1 MKKFFCL
8 HGLPRA
14 GNTLL
19 GSIIN
24 QNPKV
29 AVTANSIIADMLGEL
44 YLLQNTDI
52 FKNFPDHK
60 SYDNVTK
67 SLIQTYYKDW
77 PQDYIIDRNPWGLPI
92 NLKILKKVQKDIKI
106 IVLVR
111 DVEEILA
118 SFIKHSEREPTSFVN
133 QFEAKTIEEK
143 CDMLMNKKGQI
154 VKELIGIKH
163 LLDHQPKEMYH
174 IVEYNDLCDDPK
186 QTIEGIYDF
195 LGIYRFNH
203 RYNRLDQFQ
212 VNGIKYD
219 DNIVGQNLHTIE
231 TNSINSNNY
240 NEFKENVN
248 DILPKSIIEKYNNL
262 NFWKVK

>member
-1 MKKFFCL
+1 MKKFFYL

-29 AVTANSIIADMLGEL
+29 AVTANSLIADMLGEL
-44 YLLQNTDI
+44 YMLKHIDV

-60 SYDNVTK
+60 SFNNVTK
-67 SLIQTYYKDW
+67 SLFDNYYKDW
-77 PQDYIIDRNPWGLPI
+77 SQDYIIDRGPWGLPI
-92 NLKILKKVQKDIKI
+92 NLKFLKETQEDIRI
-106 IVLVR
+106 VVLVR
-111 DVEEILA
+111 NVEEILA
-118 SFIKHSEREPTSFVN
+118 SFIKWSQREPTSFVN
-133 QFEAKTIEEK
+133 QYEAKTIEEK
-143 CDMLMNKKGQI
+143 CDMLMKTDGQI
-154 VKELIGIKH
+154 VKELIGVKH
-163 LLDHQPKEMYH
+163 LLDHQPRDMYH
-174 IVEYNDLCDDPK
+174 IVEYNDLCDNPK

-203 RYNRLDQFQ
+203 RYNNLDQFQ
-212 VNGIKYD
+212 VNGMKYD

-248 DILPKSIIEKYNNL
+248 DILPKSIIEKYNIL
-262 NFWKVK
+262 NFWKGK

>member
-29 AVTANSIIADMLGEL
+29 AVTANSIVAEMLGEL
-44 YLLQNTDI
+44 YTLQNIDI

-60 SYDNVTK
+60 SFENVTK

-77 PQDYIIDRNPWGLPI
+77 SADYIIDRNPWAVPI
-92 NLKILKKVQKDIKI
+92 NLKFLKKVQDEIKI

-111 DVEEILA
+111 DVPEILA
-118 SFIKHSEREPTSFVN
+118 SFIKWSQREPTSFVN
-133 QFEAKTIEEK
+133 QFSAKTIEEK
-143 CDMLMNKKGQI
+143 CDMLMNQDGII

-212 VNGIKYD
+212 VNGMKYD

>member
-1 MKKFFCL
+1 MKKFFYL

-44 YLLQNTDI
+44 YLLQNIDV

-60 SYDNVTK
+60 SFDSVTK
-67 SLIQTYYKDW
+67 SLFDNYYKDW
-77 PQDYIIDRNPWGLPI
+77 SQDYIIDRAPWGMPI
-92 NLKILKKVQKDIKI
+92 NLKFLKEVQDEIKI

-118 SFIKHSEREPTSFVN
+118 SFIKWSQREPTSFVN
-133 QFEAKTIEEK
+133 QYGVKTVEEK
-143 CDMLMNKKGQI
+143 CDMLMKTDGQI
-154 VKELIGIKH
+154 VKELIGVKH
-163 LLDHQPKEMYH
+163 LLDHQPRDMYH
-174 IVEYNDLCDDPK
+174 IVEYNDLCDNPK

-203 RYNRLDQFQ
+203 RYNNLDQFQ
-212 VNGIKYD
+212 VNGMKYD

-262 NFWKVK
+262 NFWKGK

>member
-1 MKKFFCL
+1 MKKFFYL

-44 YLLQNTDI
+44 YLLQNIDI

-60 SYDNVTK
+60 SFDSVTK
-67 SLIQTYYKDW
+67 SLFDNYYKDW
-77 PQDYIIDRNPWGLPI
+77 SQDYIIDRGPWGLPI
-92 NLKILKKVQKDIKI
+92 NLKFLKETQEDIRI
-106 IVLVR
+106 VVLVR
-111 DVEEILA
+111 NVEEILA
-118 SFIKHSEREPTSFVN
+118 SFIKWSQREPTSFVN
-133 QFEAKTIEEK
+133 QYEAKTIEEK
-143 CDMLMNKKGQI
+143 CDMLMKTDGQI
-154 VKELIGIKH
+154 VKELIGVKH
-163 LLDHQPKEMYH
+163 LLDHQPRDIYH
-174 IVEYNDLCDDPK
+174 IVEYNDLCDNPK

-203 RYNRLDQFQ
+203 RYINLDQFY
-212 VNGIKYD
+212 VNGMKYD
-219 DNIVGQNLHTIE
+219 DKIVGEGLHTIE

-262 NFWKVK
+262 NFWKGK

>member
-29 AVTANSIIADMLGEL
+29 AVTANSVVPDMLGEL
-44 YLLQNTDI
+44 YMLKHIDI
-52 FKNFPDHK
+52 FKNFSDHK
-60 SYDNVTK
+60 SFDNVTK
-67 SLIQTYYKDW
+67 SLLQTYYKDW
-77 PQDYIIDRNPWGLPI
+77 PQEYIIDRAPWGIPV
-92 NLKILKKVQKDIKI
+92 NLKFLKEVQEDIKI

-118 SFIKHSEREPTSFVN
+118 SFIKWSQKEPTSFVN
-133 QFEAKTIEEK
+133 QYAAKTIEEK
-143 CDMLMNKKGQI
+143 CDMLMDKDGVI

-174 IVEYNDLCDDPK
+174 IVEYNDLCDNPQ
-186 QTIEGIYDF
+186 QTIKDIYKF
-195 LGIYRFNH
+195 LDIPLWGHRFIN
-203 RYNRLDQFQ
+203 LDQFE
-212 VNGIKYD
+212 VNNMKYD

>member
-1 MKKFFCL
+1 MKKFFYL

-19 GSIIN
+19 GSINN

-29 AVTANSIIADMLGEL
+29 AVTANSLIADMLGEL
-44 YLLQNTDI
+44 YMLKHIDV

-60 SYDNVTK
+60 SFNNVTK
-67 SLIQTYYKDW
+67 SLFDNYYKDW
-77 PQDYIIDRNPWGLPI
+77 SQDYIIDRAPWGMPI
-92 NLKILKKVQKDIKI
+92 NLKFLKEVQDEIKI

-118 SFIKHSEREPTSFVN
+118 SFIKWSQREPTSFVN
-133 QFEAKTIEEK
+133 QYGVKTVEEK
-143 CDMLMNKKGQI
+143 CDMLMNKDGQI
-154 VKELIGIKH
+154 IKELVGVKH
-163 LLDHQPKEMYH
+163 LIDHQPRDIYH
-174 IVEYNDLCDDPK
+174 IVEYNDLCDNPK

-203 RYNRLDQFQ
+203 RYTNLDQFQ
-212 VNGIKYD
+212 VNGMKYD
-219 DNIVGQNLHTIE
+219 DNIVGQNLHTIQ

-262 NFWKVK
+262 NFWKGK

>member
-1 MKKFFCL
+1 MKQMFFL

-19 GSIIN
+19 GSLLN
-24 QNPKV
+24 QNPKI
-29 AVTANSIIADMLGEL
+29 AVTANSVCTDMLGEL
-44 YLLQNTDI
+44 YLLKNTDI

-60 SYDNVTK
+60 SFDSVTK
-67 SLIQTYYKDW
+67 SLFQNYYKDW
-77 PQDYIIDRNPWGLPI
+77 SADYIIDRSPWGFPI
-92 NLKILKKVQKDIKI
+92 NLKFLKEVQKDIKI

-111 DVEEILA
+111 DVPEILA
-118 SFIKHSEREPTSFVN
+118 SFIKHSQKESTSFVN

-143 CDMLMNKKGQI
+143 CDMLMNQKGQI

-163 LLDHQPKEMYH
+163 LIDQQPKEIYH

-212 VNGIKYD
+212 VNGMKYD

>member
-1 MKKFFCL
+1 MKKFFWL

-60 SYDNVTK
+60 SFDNATK
-67 SLIQTYYKDW
+67 SLIQSYYKDW

-92 NLKILKKVQKDIKI
+92 NLKFLKKVQDEIKI

-111 DVEEILA
+111 DVQEILA
-118 SFIKHSEREPTSFVN
+118 SFIKWSQKEPTSIVDLFITN
-133 QFEAKTIEEK
+133 RQFFS
-143 CDMLMNKKGQI
+143 CSF
-154 VKELIGIKH
+154 
-163 LLDHQPKEMYH
+163 LD
-174 IVEYNDLCDDPK
+174 L
-186 QTIEGIYDF
+186 
-195 LGIYRFNH
+195 
-203 RYNRLDQFQ
+203 
-212 VNGIKYD
+212 
-219 DNIVGQNLHTIE
+219 
-231 TNSINSNNY
+231 
-240 NEFKENVN
+240 
-248 DILPKSIIEKYNNL
+248 KS
-262 NFWKVK
+262 

>member
-1 MKKFFCL
+1 MKKFYCL

-19 GSIIN
+19 ASIIN
-24 QNPKV
+24 QNPRI

-44 YLLQNTDI
+44 YILKHTDI

-60 SYDNVTK
+60 SFDNVTK
-67 SLIQTYYKDW
+67 SLLQTYYKDW
-77 PQDYIIDRNPWGLPI
+77 PQEYIIDRAPWGIPV
-92 NLKILKKVQKDIKI
+92 NLKFLKEVQEDIKI

-118 SFIKHSEREPTSFVN
+118 SFIKWSQKEPTSFVN
-133 QFEAKTIEEK
+133 QYAAKTIEEK
-143 CDMLMNKKGQI
+143 CDMLMDKDGVI

-174 IVEYNDLCDDPK
+174 IVEYNDLCDNPQ
-186 QTIEGIYDF
+186 QTIKDIYKF
-195 LGIYRFNH
+195 LDIPLWGHRFIN
-203 RYNRLDQFQ
+203 LDQFE
-212 VNGIKYD
+212 VNNMKYD

-262 NFWKVK
+262 NFWKGK

>member
-1 MKKFFCL
+1 MKKFFYL

-44 YLLQNTDI
+44 YTLQNSDI
-52 FKNFPDHK
+52 FKNFPDHR
-60 SYDNVTK
+60 SFDSVTK
-67 SLIQTYYKDW
+67 SLFDNYYKDW
-77 PQDYIIDRNPWGLPI
+77 SQDYIIDRGPWGLPI
-92 NLKILKKVQKDIKI
+92 NLKFLKEIQEDIRIL
-106 IVLVR
+106 VLVR
-111 DVEEILA
+111 NVEEILA
-118 SFIKHSEREPTSFVN
+118 SFIKWSQREPTSFVN
-133 QFEAKTIEEK
+133 QYEAKTIEEK
-143 CDMLMNKKGQI
+143 CDMLMKTDGQI
-154 VKELIGIKH
+154 VKELIGVKH
-163 LLDHQPKEMYH
+163 LLDHQPRDMYH
-174 IVEYNDLCDDPK
+174 IVEYNDLCDNPK

-203 RYNRLDQFQ
+203 RYINLDQFY
-212 VNGIKYD
+212 VNGMKYD
-219 DNIVGQNLHTIE
+219 DKIVGEGLHTIE

-262 NFWKVK
+262 NFWKGK

>member
-1 MKKFFCL
+1 MKKFFYL

-29 AVTANSIIADMLGEL
+29 AVTANSLIADMLGEL
-44 YLLQNTDI
+44 YMLKHIDV

-60 SYDNVTK
+60 SFNNVTK
-67 SLIQTYYKDW
+67 SLFDNYYKDW
-77 PQDYIIDRNPWGLPI
+77 SQDYIIDRAPWGMPI
-92 NLKILKKVQKDIKI
+92 NLKFLKEVQDEIKI

-118 SFIKHSEREPTSFVN
+118 SFIKWSQREPTSFVN
-133 QFEAKTIEEK
+133 QYGVKTVEEK
-143 CDMLMNKKGQI
+143 CDMLMNKDGQI
-154 VKELIGIKH
+154 IKELVGVKH
-163 LLDHQPKEMYH
+163 LIDHQPRDIYH
-174 IVEYNDLCDDPK
+174 IVEYNDLCDNRK
-186 QTIEGIYDF
+186 LTIEGIYDF

-203 RYNRLDQFQ
+203 RYTNLDQFQ
-212 VNGIKYD
+212 VNGVKYD

-262 NFWKVK
+262 NFWKGK

>member
-1 MKKFFCL
+1 MKKFFYL

-44 YLLQNTDI
+44 YTLKNISI

-60 SYDNVTK
+60 SFDSVTK
-67 SLIQTYYKDW
+67 SLFDNYYKDW
-77 PQDYIIDRNPWGLPI
+77 SQDYIIDRAPWGMPI
-92 NLKILKKVQKDIKI
+92 NLKFLKEVQDEIKI
-106 IVLVR
+106 IVMVR

-118 SFIKHSEREPTSFVN
+118 SFIKWSQREPTSFVN
-133 QFEAKTIEEK
+133 QYGVKTVEEK
-143 CDMLMNKKGQI
+143 CDMLMKTDGQI
-154 VKELIGIKH
+154 VKELIGVKH
-163 LLDHQPKEMYH
+163 LLDHQPRDMYH
-174 IVEYNDLCDDPK
+174 IVEYNDLCDNPK

-203 RYNRLDQFQ
+203 RYNNLDQFQ

-248 DILPKSIIEKYNNL
+248 DILPKSIIEKYNIL
-262 NFWKVK
+262 NFWKGK

>member
-1 MKKFFCL
+1 MKKFFYL

-44 YLLQNTDI
+44 YTLKNISI

-60 SYDNVTK
+60 SFDSVTK
-67 SLIQTYYKDW
+67 SLFDNYYRDW
-77 PQDYIIDRNPWGLPI
+77 PQDYIIDRAPWGMPI
-92 NLKILKKVQKDIKI
+92 NLKFLKEVQDEIKI
-106 IVLVR
+106 IVMVR

-118 SFIKHSEREPTSFVN
+118 SFIKWSHREPTSFVN
-133 QFEAKTIEEK
+133 QYGVKTVEEK
-143 CDMLMNKKGQI
+143 CDMLMNTDGQI
-154 VKELIGIKH
+154 VKELIGVKH
-163 LLDHQPKEMYH
+163 LLDHQPRDIYH
-174 IVEYNDLCDDPK
+174 IVEYNDLCDNPK

-203 RYNRLDQFQ
+203 RYTNLDQFQ
-212 VNGIKYD
+212 VNGMKYD

-248 DILPKSIIEKYNNL
+248 DILPKSVIEKYNIL
-262 NFWKVK
+262 NFWKGK

>member
-29 AVTANSIIADMLGEL
+29 AVTANSVIADMLGEL
-44 YLLQNTDI
+44 YILKHTDI

-60 SYDNVTK
+60 SFDNVTK

-77 PQDYIIDRNPWGLPI
+77 PQDYIIDRNPWGFPI
-92 NLKILKKVQKDIKI
+92 NLKFLKRVQDEIKI

-111 DVEEILA
+111 DVSEILA
-118 SFIKHSEREPTSFVN
+118 SFIKWSERESTSFVN
-133 QFEAKTIEEK
+133 QYAAKTIEEK
-143 CDMLMNKKGQI
+143 CDMLMNQKGQI

-163 LLDHQPKEMYH
+163 LIDQQPKEMYH

-186 QTIEGIYDF
+186 KTIEGIYDF

-203 RYNRLDQFQ
+203 RYNNLDQFY
-212 VNGIKYD
+212 VNGMKYD

-262 NFWKVK
+262 NFWKGK

>member
-1 MKKFFCL
+1 MKKFFYL

-44 YLLQNTDI
+44 YTLKNISI

-60 SYDNVTK
+60 SFDSVTK
-67 SLIQTYYKDW
+67 SLFDNYYKDW
-77 PQDYIIDRNPWGLPI
+77 SQDYIIDRAPWGMPI
-92 NLKILKKVQKDIKI
+92 NLKFLKEVQEDIRI

-118 SFIKHSEREPTSFVN
+118 SFIKWSQREPTSFVN
-133 QFEAKTIEEK
+133 QYGVKTVEEK
-143 CDMLMNKKGQI
+143 CDMLMKTDGQI
-154 VKELIGIKH
+154 VKELIGVKH
-163 LLDHQPKEMYH
+163 LLDHQPRDMYH
-174 IVEYNDLCDDPK
+174 IVEYNDLCDNPK

-203 RYNRLDQFQ
+203 RYNNLDQFQ

-262 NFWKVK
+262 NFWKGK

>member
-44 YLLQNTDI
+44 YTLQNTDI

-60 SYDNVTK
+60 SFDNATK

-92 NLKILKKVQKDIKI
+92 NLKFLKKVQDEIKI

-111 DVEEILA
+111 DVPEILA
-118 SFIKHSEREPTSFVN
+118 SFIKWSQRESTSFVN
-133 QFEAKTIEEK
+133 QYEAKTIEEK
-143 CDMLMNKKGQI
+143 CDMLMNKDGVI

-212 VNGIKYD
+212 VNGMKYD

>member
-1 MKKFFCL
+1 MKKFFYL

-29 AVTANSIIADMLGEL
+29 AVTANSLIADMLGEL
-44 YLLQNTDI
+44 YMLKHIDV

-60 SYDNVTK
+60 SFNNVTK
-67 SLIQTYYKDW
+67 SLFDNYYKDW
-77 PQDYIIDRNPWGLPI
+77 SQDYIIDRAPWGMPI
-92 NLKILKKVQKDIKI
+92 NLKFLKEVQDEIKI

-118 SFIKHSEREPTSFVN
+118 SFIKWSQREPTSFVN
-133 QFEAKTIEEK
+133 QYGVKTVEEK
-143 CDMLMNKKGQI
+143 CDMLMNKDGQI
-154 VKELIGIKH
+154 IKELVGVKH
-163 LLDHQPKEMYH
+163 LIDHQPRDIYH
-174 IVEYNDLCDDPK
+174 IVEYNDLCDNPK

-203 RYNRLDQFQ
+203 RYNNLDQFQ
-212 VNGIKYD
+212 VNGMKYD

-248 DILPKSIIEKYNNL
+248 DILPKSIIEKYNIL
-262 NFWKVK
+262 NFWKGK

>member
-29 AVTANSIIADMLGEL
+29 AVTANSIVAEMLGEL
-44 YLLQNTDI
+44 YTLQNIDI

-60 SYDNVTK
+60 SFENVTK

-77 PQDYIIDRNPWGLPI
+77 SADYIIDRNPWAVPI
-92 NLKILKKVQKDIKI
+92 NLKFLKKVQDEIKI

-111 DVEEILA
+111 DVPEILA
-118 SFIKHSEREPTSFVN
+118 SFIKWSQREPTSFVN
-133 QFEAKTIEEK
+133 QFSAKTIEEK
-143 CDMLMNKKGQI
+143 CDMLMNQDGII

-163 LLDHQPKEMYH
+163 LLEHQPKEMYH

-212 VNGIKYD
+212 VNGMKYD

>member
-1 MKKFFCL
+1 MKKFFYL

-44 YLLQNTDI
+44 YMLQNTDI

-60 SYDNVTK
+60 SFDSVTK
-67 SLIQTYYKDW
+67 SLFDNYYKDW
-77 PQDYIIDRNPWGLPI
+77 SQDYIIDRGPWGLPI
-92 NLKILKKVQKDIKI
+92 NLKFLKEVQDEIKI

-118 SFIKHSEREPTSFVN
+118 SFIKWSQREPTSFVN
-133 QFEAKTIEEK
+133 QYGVKTVEEK
-143 CDMLMNKKGQI
+143 CDMLMKTDGQI
-154 VKELIGIKH
+154 VKELIGVKH
-163 LLDHQPKEMYH
+163 LLDHQPRDIYH
-174 IVEYNDLCDDPK
+174 IVEYNDLCDNPK

-203 RYNRLDQFQ
+203 RYNNLDQFQ

-248 DILPKSIIEKYNNL
+248 DILPKSIIEKYNIL
-262 NFWKVK
+262 NFWKGK

>member
-1 MKKFFCL
+1 MKKFFYL

-44 YLLQNTDI
+44 YTLKNISI

-60 SYDNVTK
+60 SFDSVTK
-67 SLIQTYYKDW
+67 SLFDNYYKDW
-77 PQDYIIDRNPWGLPI
+77 SQDYIIDRGPWGLPI
-92 NLKILKKVQKDIKI
+92 NLKFLKEIQEDIRI
-106 IVLVR
+106 VVLVR
-111 DVEEILA
+111 NVEEILA
-118 SFIKHSEREPTSFVN
+118 SFIKWSQREPTSFVN
-133 QFEAKTIEEK
+133 QYEAKTIEEK
-143 CDMLMNKKGQI
+143 CDMLMKTDGQI
-154 VKELIGIKH
+154 VKELIGVKH
-163 LLDHQPKEMYH
+163 LLDHQPRDIYH
-174 IVEYNDLCDDPK
+174 IVEYNDLCDNPK

-203 RYNRLDQFQ
+203 RYINLDQFY

-219 DNIVGQNLHTIE
+219 DKIVGEGLHTIE

-248 DILPKSIIEKYNNL
+248 DILPKSIIEKYNIL
-262 NFWKVK
+262 NFWKGK

>member
-1 MKKFFCL
+1 MKKFFYL

-44 YLLQNTDI
+44 YLLQNIDV

-60 SYDNVTK
+60 SFDSVTK
-67 SLIQTYYKDW
+67 SLFDNYYKDW
-77 PQDYIIDRNPWGLPI
+77 SQDYIIDRGPWGLPI
-92 NLKILKKVQKDIKI
+92 NLKFLKETQENIRIV
-106 IVLVR
+106 VLVR
-111 DVEEILA
+111 NVEEILA
-118 SFIKHSEREPTSFVN
+118 SFIKWSQREPTSFVN
-133 QFEAKTIEEK
+133 QYEAKTIEEK
-143 CDMLMNKKGQI
+143 CDMLMKTDGQI
-154 VKELIGIKH
+154 VKELIGVKH
-163 LLDHQPKEMYH
+163 LLDHQPRDIYH
-174 IVEYNDLCDDPK
+174 IVEYNDLCDNPK

-203 RYNRLDQFQ
+203 RYINLDQFY
-212 VNGIKYD
+212 VNGMKYD
-219 DNIVGQNLHTIE
+219 DKIVGEGLHTIE

-248 DILPKSIIEKYNNL
+248 DILPKSIIENIII
-262 NFWKVK
+262 

>member
-1 MKKFFCL
+1 MKKFFYL

-44 YLLQNTDI
+44 YTLQNSDI

-60 SYDNVTK
+60 SFDSVTK
-67 SLIQTYYKDW
+67 SLFDNYYKDW
-77 PQDYIIDRNPWGLPI
+77 SQDYIIDRGPWGLPI
-92 NLKILKKVQKDIKI
+92 NLKFLKEIQEDIRIL
-106 IVLVR
+106 VLVR
-111 DVEEILA
+111 NVEEILA
-118 SFIKHSEREPTSFVN
+118 SFIKWSQREPTSFVN
-133 QFEAKTIEEK
+133 QYEAKTIEEK
-143 CDMLMNKKGQI
+143 CDMLMKTDGQI
-154 VKELIGIKH
+154 VKELIGVKH
-163 LLDHQPKEMYH
+163 LLDHQPRDMYH
-174 IVEYNDLCDDPK
+174 IVEYNDLCDNPK

-203 RYNRLDQFQ
+203 RYINLDQFY
-212 VNGIKYD
+212 VNGMKYD
-219 DNIVGQNLHTIE
+219 DKIVGEGLHTIE

-248 DILPKSIIEKYNNL
+248 DILPKSIIEKYNIL
-262 NFWKVK
+262 NFWKGK

>member
-1 MKKFFCL
+1 MKEMFFL

-19 GSIIN
+19 GSILN
-24 QNPKV
+24 QNSKI
-29 AVTANSIIADMLGEL
+29 AVTANSICADMLGGL
-44 YLLQNTDI
+44 YTLKHTDI

-60 SYDNVTK
+60 SFDSVTK
-67 SLIQTYYKDW
+67 SLFQNYYKDW
-77 PQDYIIDRNPWGLPI
+77 SADYIIDRSPWGFPI
-92 NLKILKKVQKDIKI
+92 NLKFLKEVQKDIKI

-111 DVEEILA
+111 DVPEILA
-118 SFIKHSEREPTSFVN
+118 SFIKWSEKESTSFVN
-133 QFEAKTIEEK
+133 KFAAKTIEEK
-143 CDMLMNKKGQI
+143 CDMLMNKDGQI
-154 VKELIGIKH
+154 IKELIGIKH

-212 VNGIKYD
+212 VNGMKYD